1 MTHHPL
7 RNGFLHKLI
16 WMQDLGYNTLHLH
29 VTESKTSIPQ
39 ISCSSESSPINGK
52 GPHLNRQFPSGID
65 LNKIVPDLLK
75 LTTQAEKPN
84 IQFSQHI
91 PYGLTVNHT

>member
-1 MTHHPL
+1 M

-91 PYGLTVNHT
+91 PYSLTVNHT

>member
-1 MTHHPL
+1 M

-16 WMQDLGYNTLHLH
+16 WMQDLGYNTLRLH

-52 GPHLNRQFPSGID
+52 GPHLNRHFPSGID

-75 LTTQAEKPN
+75 LTTKVEKPD

-91 PYGLTVNHT
+91 HYSLTVNYS